1 MIQVLKASQ
10 NKGEIGEVQSN
21 EHEQLKKKL
30 VFRNSGT
37 SWNKIWK
44 GNFMNQVLVSI
55 KAVPKP

>member
-1 MIQVLKASQ
+1 MQLYKTSCKNTFLLMIQVLKASQ

-37 SWNKIWK
+37 SWNKI
-44 GNFMNQVLVSI
+44 
-55 KAVPKP
+55 